1 MIMIKDGIK
10 PDLIF
15 FYSLNIPSS
24 IINSFEQGNDI
35 YQTVN
40 GTLFADKEETIP
52 IGRFAFN
59 IIVFDGLID
68 FPDGK
73 LYESSGSNV
82 YYLPEGTITHNING
96 VFEKTNSDKFIVPS
110 DTTKPT
116 TEPPET
122 VAFQANVDVPTGTL
136 YAADEPLNPVV
147 PTGATTAATRFAVL

>member
-68 FPDGK
+68 FPDRK

-110 DTTKPT
+110 DTT
-116 TEPPET
+116 
-122 VAFQANVDVPTGTL
+122 NVYQIVSGSGDFLRQPGI
-136 YAADEPLNPVV
+136 VV
-147 PTGATTAATRFAVL
+147 QVIIEDGEREMLVYFDK